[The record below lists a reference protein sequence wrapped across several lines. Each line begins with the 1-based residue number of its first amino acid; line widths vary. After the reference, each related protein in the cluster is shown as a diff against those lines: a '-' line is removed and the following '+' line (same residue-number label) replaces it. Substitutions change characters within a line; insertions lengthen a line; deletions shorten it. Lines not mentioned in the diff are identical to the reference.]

1 MKSSATLAYGAFE
14 LKKSYQKNLGKGLLV
29 AALLHLAVIGG
40 FLLYSFLT
48 KEDLDA
54 KGRIITSLAELGPP
68 PSLTQQEKPQLAI
81 ALPEVAPPSVGTP
94 KPVPDE
100 EVVEVEFI
108 TQKQLKET
116 VPALTSEGDEV
127 SINIPEEELLPT
139 RGEFVAVEV
148 EPKIIT
154 KVPPKYPELARK
166 ANIEGVV
173 YLDLLV
179 DKEGKVREVQ
189 ILKASGA
196 NAGFEEAAKE
206 AVMQWTF
213 SPAIQNHQPV
223 AVWMTLPIKFEV
235 K

>member
-1 MKSSATLAYGAFE
+1 MKSNGTLAYGAFE

-40 FLLYSFLT
+40 FLLYGFLT
-48 KEDLDA
+48 REDLDT
-54 KGRIITSLAELGPP
+54 KTRIITSLAELGPP

-100 EVVEVEFI
+100 EVVKVFA

-116 VPALTSEGDEV
+116 VPAPTSEGEDV
-127 SINIPEEELLPT
+127 AINIPEDELFPT

-148 EPKIIT
+148 EPKVIT
-154 KVPPKYPELARK
+154 KVLAKYPELARK
-166 ANIEGVV
+166 ANVEGIV

-179 DKEGKVREVQ
+179 DKEGRVRDIQ
-189 ILKASGA
+189 ILKASGS
-196 NAGFEEAAKE
+196 NVGFEEAALE
-206 AVMQWTF
+206 AIKQWTF
-213 SPAIQNHQPV
+213 SPAIQNGKPV
-223 AVWMTLPIKFEV
+223 AVWMSLPIKFEV